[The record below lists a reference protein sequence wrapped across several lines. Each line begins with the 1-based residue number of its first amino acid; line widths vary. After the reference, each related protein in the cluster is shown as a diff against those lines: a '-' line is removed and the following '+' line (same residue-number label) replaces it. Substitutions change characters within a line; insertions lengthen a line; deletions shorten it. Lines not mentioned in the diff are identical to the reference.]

1 MFKGVMFNRT
11 RLNGLATYL
20 LLGLGLLL
28 SAQLQAAEQEMGDW
42 TVHYNALPSTFLT
55 PEVALANRIERS
67 RYNGLLNIVVVDK
80 DGKPQPVNMSGEG
93 KSLIGTVRKLE
104 FQTIREGDAIY
115 YIAQYPHRNEDNV
128 LFTIAISAPGH
139 SGELSFRHTF
149 YVD

>member
-1 MFKGVMFNRT
+1 MFKGILT
-11 RLNGLATYL
+11 SL

-28 SAQLQAAEQEMGDW
+28 SAQTHAAEQKMGDW
-42 TVHYNALPSTFLT
+42 IVHYNALPSTFLT

-80 DGKPQPVNMSGEG
+80 DGKTQQVNMTGEG

-115 YIAQYPHRNEDNV
+115 YIAQYPYRNEDNV
-128 LFTIAISAPGH
+128 LFTIDISAPGQG
-139 SGELSFRHTF
+139 GELSFRHTF